1 MTRSIRPMRI
11 LVITPNLPWP
21 LNSGGTAAQFSTL
34 KCLAEDHDFVVA
46 APLHEPRQVEHLS
59 QLEAALPNVRFVG
72 VPVWWQPE
80 GPPRNPFFRLARGL
94 RHLVPERPAR
104 QAPAASSLYYP
115 FNPQPISFLK
125 AVVAE
130 LKKGVDVCQME
141 FAEMMS
147 LGCWLPPAM
156 PRIFIHHQIHFVYAR
171 RFIEAQGDPSGHAHY
186 LAAMMEVQELA
197 YLKYYNAIV
206 TFSREDRDA
215 VQSRL
220 PGTNIIVSPF
230 PAPADLNDAGE
241 IAAAFSGH
249 FCFVALG
256 AHNPNR
262 DALEWLLAEIWPQI
276 TAKLPS
282 ASLHVIG
289 EWSEA
294 DQAAFTRP
302 GVVFRGFVKELSA
315 ALRGGIMLVPLRV
328 GSGLRVKILAALTLG
343 VPVVTTTIGAE
354 GLLVEAGT
362 EMLVANAAA
371 EFAQAAVKLATEPA
385 LWPAMARAGRE
396 AVKRNYSPATV
407 RAQRNLIYEALV
419 SKKSVAN
426 GAVETKLVS

>member
-1 MTRSIRPMRI
+1 LRFARR
-11 LVITPNLPWP
+11 
-21 LNSGGTAAQFSTL
+21 L
-34 KCLAEDHDFVVA
+34 K
-46 APLHEPRQVEHLS
+46 
-59 QLEAALPNVRFVG
+59 
-72 VPVWWQPE
+72 
-80 GPPRNPFFRLARGL
+80 
-94 RHLVPERPAR
+94 HLVSERTAP
-104 QAPAASSLYYP
+104 QASAASSLYYP
-115 FNPQPISFLK
+115 FNPLPDSFLE
-125 AVVAE
+125 AVAAE

-147 LGCWLPPAM
+147 LGCWLPDTV
-156 PRIFIHHQIHFVYAR
+156 PRLFIHHQIHFVYAR

-197 YLKYYNAIV
+197 YLKHFNAIV

-220 PGTNIIVSPF
+220 PGANIIVSPF

-276 TAKLPS
+276 TARLPS

-289 EWSEA
+289 EWSAA
-294 DQAAFTRP
+294 DQTAFARP
-302 GVVFRGFVKELSA
+302 GVVFLGFVKELSA

-328 GSGLRVKILAALTLG
+328 GSGLRVKILAALILG

-362 EMLVANAAA
+362 EMLVANAAN
-371 EFAQAAVKLATEPA
+371 EFAQAAVKLAAEPA
-385 LWPAMARAGRE
+385 LWSAMARAGRE
-396 AVKRNYSPATV
+396 AVKRNYSPAIV
-407 RAQRNLIYEALV
+407 RAQRNQIYQALM
-419 SKKSVAN
+419 SKKSAAKSV
-426 GAVETKLVS
+426 GETKLVP